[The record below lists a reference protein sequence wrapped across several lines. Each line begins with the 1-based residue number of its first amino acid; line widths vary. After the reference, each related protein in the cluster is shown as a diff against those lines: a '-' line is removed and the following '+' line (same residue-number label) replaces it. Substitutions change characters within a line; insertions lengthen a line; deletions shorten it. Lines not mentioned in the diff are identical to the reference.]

1 MEQEFNNEMDW
12 ALKTG
17 QFHVY
22 IQPVVSL
29 DTGKIVSGEALI
41 RWFHPEKGIISP
53 GDFIPF
59 FERNGFIVKLDAYIR
74 EEVVKILEKTPVS
87 VNISRLEF
95 YAPEFSKN
103 LIALVEKHH
112 VDPSLLRLEITES
125 AYMDDPEQLLREMD
139 ILRRSGFKILI
150 DDFGSGYSSLNM
162 LKDASA
168 DIIKLDMKFL
178 SGNDSYGR
186 EKNILASMVRMA
198 REIGMETVA
207 EGIETEEQAAFLK
220 KMGCEYGQGYYYAKP
235 MPLEEFLKKVE
246 DTRLN

>member
-1 MEQEFNNEMDW
+1 M
-12 ALKTG
+12 
-17 QFHVY
+17 
-22 IQPVVSL
+22 
-29 DTGKIVSGEALI
+29 
-41 RWFHPEKGIISP
+41 
-53 GDFIPF
+53 
-59 FERNGFIVKLDAYIR
+59 
-74 EEVVKILEKTPVS
+74 
-87 VNISRLEF
+87 
-95 YAPEFSKN
+95 
-103 LIALVEKHH
+103 
-112 VDPSLLRLEITES
+112 
-125 AYMDDPEQLLREMD
+125 
-139 ILRRSGFKILI
+139 
-150 DDFGSGYSSLNM
+150 NM

-246 DTRLN
+246 